1 MGGTFLARGFL
12 ARGSWRRTQP
22 LHRPL
27 RRYRRDADGRRDNP
41 KAVARDHPGH
51 HPAMTARRVICW
63 PREPPCRHP
72 GPRPI
77 SPAVRFSRDYCGHR
91 RRRHRCLAGNGSARW
106 RAVDQGNQPTAEA
119 TPSRPESCLSG
130 HAVTAI
136 TPIAGMMLHCGEWT
150 DGPAADLDCNAAI
163 SGSSASTRRPRRRA
177 VGIDGGIRL
186 RTISYFV
193 GNCTGR
199 SARRAARLKYR
210 RSHVSWFT

>member
-72 GPRPI
+72 GPRPV
-77 SPAVRFSRDYCGHR
+77 SPAVPFSRDYSAATDGGA
-91 RRRHRCLAGNGSARW
+91 AGTEIE
-106 RAVDQGNQPTAEA
+106 RAVCILANHRLMGGRVFRVAGTSNAWAGLPARPMAPGSRAAKVALAEPA
-119 TPSRPESCLSG
+119 SVSTVHKEGRHKVRRKNARPDCPSR
-130 HAVTAI
+130 AK
-136 TPIAGMMLHCGEWT
+136 
-150 DGPAADLDCNAAI
+150 
-163 SGSSASTRRPRRRA
+163 
-177 VGIDGGIRL
+177 IRQ
-186 RTISYFV
+186 
-193 GNCTGR
+193 CQ
-199 SARRAARLKYR
+199 K
-210 RSHVSWFT
+210 